1 MGAAPDINAMLRD
14 FAARGMRVA
23 DAARA
28 CGISS
33 KAILARTRR
42 LGIVL
47 SAGGD
52 RQDDERILQMLRL
65 RQRMTSADVG
75 RVMGMTPERVRVLS
89 QRVLSQRVLADD
101 LAQSGE
107 PEAVVRRHYPWAKSR

>member
-1 MGAAPDINAMLRD
+1 MMGAAPDINAMLRD

-89 QRVLSQRVLADD
+89 QRVLADD